1 MTFISFYD
9 IECLALKFSDI
20 STNVVG
26 DSWSI
31 VCYAEGGVQLYR
43 TEELFVIFSS
53 PGVCDLCVTAV
64 VLKVWSMTTWWY

>member
-9 IECLALKFSDI
+9 IECLALKFSGIPTD
-20 STNVVG
+20 
-26 DSWSI
+26 DSWST

-64 VLKVWSMTTWWY
+64 VLKVWSMTTWWH